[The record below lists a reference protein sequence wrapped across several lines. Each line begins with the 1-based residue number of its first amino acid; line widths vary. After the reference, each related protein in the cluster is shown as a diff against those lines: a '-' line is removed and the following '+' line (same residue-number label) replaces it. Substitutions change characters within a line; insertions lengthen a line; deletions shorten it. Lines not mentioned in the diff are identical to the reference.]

1 MLAPSP
7 GTVPDSPPPAIVTAE
22 LHDPDP
28 VLDQLLARLDQIA
41 AFLERRMREL
51 DAVGT
56 PTTRDGGAA

>member
-1 MLAPSP
+1 MLSPSP
-7 GTVPDSPPPAIVTAE
+7 GTVPDSPPPASLTAE
-22 LHDPDP
+22 LPDD

-41 AFLERRMREL
+41 AFLERREL